1 VGDFAR
7 AAERVLPRMVW
18 DYYRSGADG
27 EATLRANRRAFRRR
41 LLLPRVLVDVSRVS
55 PEVELLG
62 ARLENPILVAPTA
75 YQKLAHPDGE
85 RATARGAAE
94 AGSLMVVS
102 TLATTSLEEVA
113 AASPGPK
120 WFQLYFQRDRGV
132 NRELVERARDAG
144 YRAVMLTV
152 DTPVLGRRLADVRN
166 NFALPEGLAM
176 ENLRG
181 AASGVEEA
189 LGSAVALHVAK
200 RHEAGLGWRDLEWL
214 AGLTP
219 LPLLLKGVLRADDA
233 ARAAASGVAG
243 LLVSNHGGRQL
254 DGVPATL
261 EVLPRVVDAV
271 AGRCPVLL
279 DGGIRWGTDALK
291 ALALGARAVLVGRPV
306 LWGLAVGGAE
316 GVARVL
322 TSLRDELV
330 MAMTLA
336 GCPDLA
342 AATADLVEGR

>member
-18 DYYRSGADG
+18 DYFRSGADA
-27 EATLRANRRAFRRR
+27 ESTLRANRRAFRRR
-41 LLLPRVLVDVSRVS
+41 VLLPRVLIDVSAVRA
-55 PEVELLG
+55 EVELLG
-62 ARLENPILVAPTA
+62 ARLPHPILVAPTA
-75 YQKLAHPDGE
+75 FHKLAHPEGE

-94 AGSLMVVS
+94 AGALLVVS
-102 TLATTSLEEVA
+102 TLATTSLEDVA

-120 WFQLYFQRDRGV
+120 WFQLYAQRDRGIT
-132 NRELVERARDAG
+132 RELVERARDAG
-144 YRAVMLTV
+144 YLALMLTV

-166 NFALPEGLAM
+166 AFALPEGMAM

-181 AASGVEEA
+181 AAGGVDAA
-189 LGSAVALHVAK
+189 LESAVAAHVAA
-200 RHEAGLGWRDLEWL
+200 RHESALGWRDLEWL
-214 AGLTP
+214 AGLSS
-219 LPLLLKGVLRADDA
+219 LPLVLKGVLRGDDA
-233 ARAAASGVAG
+233 ARAASAGVAG
-243 LLVSNHGGRQL
+243 VVVSNHGGRQL

-261 EVLPRVVDAV
+261 DVLPRVVDAV
-271 AGRCPVLL
+271 AGRCPVLV

-306 LWGLAVGGAE
+306 LWGLAVGGAD

-330 MAMTLA
+330 LAMTLA

-342 AATADLVEGR
+342 TVTADLVEPR